1 MQHNQTTRAPARPR
15 ELPRDH
21 ARSEGAW
28 LPFFIIALVTMVIL
42 FIIADVRLP

>member
-1 MQHNQTTRAPARPR
+1 MQHNQTT
-15 ELPRDH
+15 
-21 ARSEGAW
+21 SIWAW

>member
-1 MQHNQTTRAPARPR
+1 MQHHLTA
-15 ELPRDH
+15 
-21 ARSEGAW
+21 SIWAW